1 MSVYDSIVIVLYVLS
16 VPPSQP
22 ILPAGI
28 TIPVELNKPTNVTC
42 QALNGKPR
50 AQITWKKDGVRV
62 TENTYELAT
71 VQPDGKRVD
80 TEGNVTITAQISDA
94 GKRLECGAWNE
105 ALGEEEPY
113 WTQATL
119 DVTCKIM
126 ISVLI
131 MGKVGA

>member
-1 MSVYDSIVIVLYVLS
+1 MLS

-119 DVTCKIM
+119 DVTCKTM
-126 ISVLI
+126 ISVLTI
-131 MGKVGA
+131 GRVVALW